1 MLISLVFRPTQPF
14 LYTAIPHRFAHGNAL
29 QNSPLETTSSSLPS
43 SDWENLGGNY
53 ILRPPSDVA
62 VRAVIHFLGGAF
74 VGAAPHVTYRYLLH
88 GFAQQGY
95 LVVTTPY
102 RLGFDYLEVCDSVLE
117 CFERAAVPLAK
128 QYGALPVV
136 GMGHSCGALLQ
147 VYITCLF
154 PDTPRAANALISF
167 NNKPVKEAIPVFEE
181 VVVPVAST
189 VMADTREG
197 RQLRESLASGRKVL
211 VDGIEYITESSP
223 FPDSTVTELR
233 QDVQAGIDLIDQLP
247 GLLRMIAEG
256 AVEFSPTP
264 DETRESCRRMYS
276 ARRTLLLKFENDAI
290 DESDD
295 LEAVIQE
302 AKDIM
307 RLKRPMVN
315 FDIRFETISG
325 THITPLT
332 QDIMLPISAPFE
344 SLDSLR
350 DVARENFL
358 RTVDGTRKILV
369 DWLSEVV

>member
-1 MLISLVFRPTQPF
+1 MASIIMFKPSLRALVVLISLVFRPTQPF

-167 NNKPVKEAIPVFEE
+167 NNKPV
-181 VVVPVAST
+181 ST
-189 VMADTREG
+189 VALHHFFPTCCAMGLNIAF
-197 RQLRESLASGRKVL
+197 LASIV
-211 VDGIEYITESSP
+211 SP
-223 FPDSTVTELR
+223 
-233 QDVQAGIDLIDQLP
+233 A
-247 GLLRMIAEG
+247 LLFR
-256 AVEFSPTP
+256 
-264 DETRESCRRMYS
+264 
-276 ARRTLLLKFENDAI
+276 
-290 DESDD
+290 
-295 LEAVIQE
+295 
-302 AKDIM
+302 
-307 RLKRPMVN
+307 
-315 FDIRFETISG
+315 
-325 THITPLT
+325 
-332 QDIMLPISAPFE
+332 
-344 SLDSLR
+344 
-350 DVARENFL
+350 
-358 RTVDGTRKILV
+358 
-369 DWLSEVV
+369 